1 MKILDL
7 FCGVGGSAM
16 GIHRVFPRAE
26 IVGVDLKE
34 QPRYPFTFIR
44 ADALKF
50 DDGGFDIIWASPPCQ
65 RYTQMLNHGLT
76 NRDKHPDLVAKTRR
90 KLIKSGLPWVM
101 ENVPNSPLR
110 KDLVLCGE
118 MFGLR
123 VTRHR
128 VFECN
133 FLVPQPK
140 HIPHRGTGIRNQK
153 GSDGNGRGGVGQGSA
168 EVLRDCSG
176 CSAGIRE
183 LYFRV
188 CKEVN
193 YIIPQIFADALR
205 DARLDEAKW
214 WDENMVDLD
223 NPGAEQTAKQR
234 IAALERG
241 EA

>member
-1 MKILDL
+1 LKILDL

-16 GIHRVFPRAE
+16 GIRQAFPKAE
-26 IVGVDLKE
+26 IVGVDLKD
-34 QPRYPFTFIR
+34 QPRYPFHFVQ

-50 DDGGFDIIWASPPCQ
+50 DDGGFDFVWASPPCQ

-128 VFECN
+128 VFECS
-133 FLVPQPK
+133 FPVPQPA

-153 GSDGNGRGGVGQGSA
+153 EGGY
-168 EVLRDCSG
+168 
-176 CSAGIRE
+176 
-183 LYFRV
+183 YFRV
-188 CKEVN
+188 YGHETGKKEWGKAMGMVGPEWVKGQPKYYEIAQAVPPAYSN
-193 YIIPQIFADALR
+193 YIFGYAGKSSI
-205 DARLDEAKW
+205 
-214 WDENMVDLD
+214 
-223 NPGAEQTAKQR
+223 
-234 IAALERG
+234 
-241 EA
+241 